1 MKTVLH
7 RFATVAI
14 VAALFAPTVA
24 QAQVTTFNTLAAWT
38 AAVSN
43 VGVDTY
49 DNLAVT
55 SFPGPLNRTAG
66 AYSYTASTVAPAG
79 PPVGLNFFPAG
90 TAGDVWLSTD
100 NALVTIRFGGFG
112 SSVRGLG
119 GFFFGSNSAGAFV
132 PGVTLNLA
140 ATTTG
145 GGTQNFSMVGVST
158 TSFFGFLAAS
168 DWTSLTV
175 TAVQPAGS
183 FNWSTVND
191 FRVAQAPVNT
201 VVPEPSTYA
210 MMATGLVGLIGIA
223 RRRRTR

>member
-14 VAALFAPTVA
+14 VAALFAPTVS

-49 DNLAVT
+49 NDLALAPVT
-55 SFPGPLNRTAG
+55 GPLNRTAG
-66 AYSYTASTVAPAG
+66 AYSYTASTVNPPG
-79 PPVGLNFFPAG
+79 PPLSLDFFPAG
-90 TAGDVWLSTD
+90 TPGDVWLSTD
-100 NALVTIRFGGFG
+100 NALVTIRYSGFG
-112 SSVRGLG
+112 STVRGLG
-119 GFFFGSNSAGAFV
+119 GFFFGSNSAGAFI

-145 GGTQNFSMVGVST
+145 GGTQNFSVLGSST
-158 TSFFGFLAAS
+158 TSFFGLVAAS
-168 DWTSLTV
+168 NWTSLTV
-175 TAVQPAGS
+175 TAVQPATAVA
-183 FNWSTVND
+183 WSTVND

-210 MMATGLVGLIGIA
+210 MMATGLVGLVGIA